1 MHWELVVCV
10 TRLVAMFALWWW
22 SKTKPEISLRYACT
36 HSKFVVTVGLPWE
49 MTIKENNE
57 IFEHG
62 LIVMLT
68 SEITQMEEQVYRN
81 R

>member
-1 MHWELVVCV
+1 MTCF
-10 TRLVAMFALWWW
+10 TAIFALFWW
-22 SKTKPEISLRYACT
+22 SWAEFTISLRYACI

>member
-1 MHWELVVCV
+1 MHWEPAPCV
-10 TRLVAMFALWWW
+10 IRFVAMVALWWW
-22 SKTKPEISLRYACT
+22 SETKPEISLSYAGT

-68 SEITQMEEQVYRN
+68 SEITQIGEQVYGKR
-81 R
+81 

>member
-1 MHWELVVCV
+1 MHWEPAPCV
-10 TRLVAMFALWWW
+10 TRFVAMVALWWW
-22 SKTKPEISLRYACT
+22 SETKPEISLRYAGT

-68 SEITQMEEQVYRN
+68 SEITQIGEQVYGKR
-81 R
+81 

>member
-1 MHWELVVCV
+1 
-10 TRLVAMFALWWW
+10 
-22 SKTKPEISLRYACT
+22 
-36 HSKFVVTVGLPWE
+36 

-68 SEITQMEEQVYRN
+68 SKITQMEEQVYGKR
-81 R
+81 